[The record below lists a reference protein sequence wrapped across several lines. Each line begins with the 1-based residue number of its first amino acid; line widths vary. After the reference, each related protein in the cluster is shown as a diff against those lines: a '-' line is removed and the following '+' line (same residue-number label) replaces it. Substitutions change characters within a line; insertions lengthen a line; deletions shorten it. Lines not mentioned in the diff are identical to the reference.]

1 MTHKTK
7 ARLQLCGAIAALL
20 FAACLTKA
28 QTNFV
33 VAADGTGQFKTVQEA
48 INAVPQTTRFDN
60 PAIIHV
66 KPGVYK
72 ELIYV
77 QHEKRFV
84 HLVGEDPEK
93 TILTYNLNANMIGAD
108 GKPIGTFRTPST
120 FIDADDFTVENITF
134 ENTAGPVGQALAIR
148 VEGDRVVFRH
158 CRFLGWQDTILI
170 NRGRQY
176 FEDCYITG
184 HVDFIFGAATA
195 FFENCRIHILRDG
208 YITAASTPPQ
218 QPYGFV
224 FSHCKITAESPTVKT
239 YLGRPWRPYAATMF
253 LNTEMSEVIRPEG
266 WNNWGQPD
274 REKTS
279 RYAEFGSTG
288 GGAKPTERVKWAKQ
302 LTEAEAKL
310 ITLQRVLGGADNW
323 NPRTGTASFTN
334 LNEAAQTPMVLWP
347 DGAPGAVG
355 KDAVDSPTLTPFLP
369 LNEKATGA
377 AIIVCPGGGYSHLAD
392 HEGAPVAQWL
402 NSIGITAFVLK
413 YRLGPRYH
421 HPAPMQDA
429 ARAIRTIRA
438 RAAEWKIDPER
449 IGILGFSAGGHLAST
464 IATHFD
470 SGKPDA
476 SDPIERVSS
485 RPALAILIYPVI
497 TMGDKTH
504 AGSKKSLLGDNPSP
518 QLIALLSNE
527 EQVTKDTPPTFLV
540 HTMTDTAVP
549 VENSQMFAAALRK
562 AGVPFEFHL
571 YERGPHGFGLGR
583 DDPILSTWP
592 ARCADWLRI
601 HGFAKQ

>member
-1 MTHKTK
+1 MTHKMK
-7 ARLQLCGAIAALL
+7 QHLLICGAIVTLL
-20 FAACLTKA
+20 FTFSLTAA
-28 QTNFV
+28 QTNIV
-33 VAADGTGQFKTVQEA
+33 VAADGSGQFKTVQEA

-60 PAIIHV
+60 PAIIRV

-93 TILTYNLNANMIGAD
+93 TILTYNLHANMIGAD

-148 VEGDRVVFRH
+148 VEGDRVVFRN

-176 FEDCYITG
+176 FENCYITG

-195 FFENCRIHILRDG
+195 WFENCHIHILRDG

-218 QPYGFV
+218 QPFGFV
-224 FSHCKITAESPTVKT
+224 FSRTRITSESPTAKT
-239 YLGRPWRPYAATMF
+239 YLGRPWRPYASTIF
-253 LNTEMSEVIRPEG
+253 LNTEMSDVVRPEG
-266 WNNWGQPD
+266 WNNWSQPD
-274 REKTS
+274 REQTS
-279 RYAEFGSTG
+279 RYAEFGSSG
-288 GGAKPTERVKWAKQ
+288 AGAKPNERVKWAKQ
-302 LTEAEAKL
+302 LTEAAAKV
-310 ITLQRVLGGADNW
+310 ITLQGVLSGADNW
-323 NPRTGTASFTN
+323 NPKTGTVSFTN
-334 LNEAAQTPMVLWP
+334 MNEAAQAPVILWP

-355 KDAVDSPTLTPFLP
+355 KDAVDIPTLTPFLP
-369 LNEKATGA
+369 LKEKATGA

-392 HEGAPVAQWL
+392 HEGGPVAQWL

-421 HPAPMQDA
+421 HPAPLQDA
-429 ARAIRTIRA
+429 ARAIRLVRA
-438 RAAEWKIDPER
+438 RAAEWKINPER
-449 IGILGFSAGGHLAST
+449 IGILGFSAGGHVAST
-464 IATHFD
+464 LATHFD

-476 SDPIERVSS
+476 NDPIERASS
-485 RPALAILIYPVI
+485 RPSLAILIYPVI

-518 QLIALLSNE
+518 QLISLLSNE
-527 EQVTKDTPPTFLV
+527 EQVT
-540 HTMTDTAVP
+540 
-549 VENSQMFAAALRK
+549 
-562 AGVPFEFHL
+562 
-571 YERGPHGFGLGR
+571 
-583 DDPILSTWP
+583 
-592 ARCADWLRI
+592 
-601 HGFAKQ
+601 

>member
-1 MTHKTK
+1 MT
-7 ARLQLCGAIAALL
+7 ARFKILLIICVLSALGPVTTNV
-20 FAACLTKA
+20 ATA
-28 QTNFV
+28 QTNIV
-33 VAADGTGQFKTVQEA
+33 VAADGSGQFKTVQDA

-60 PAIIHV
+60 PAIIHI

-84 HLVGEDPEK
+84 RLVGEDPLR
-93 TILTYNLNANMIGAD
+93 TVLTYNLHANMIGAD

-148 VEGDRVVFRH
+148 VEGDRVVFRN

-176 FEDCYITG
+176 FENCYISG

-195 FFENCRIHILRDG
+195 FFENCHIHILRDG

-218 QPYGFV
+218 QPFGFV
-224 FSHCKITAESPTVKT
+224 FSHCKITGESPTIKT
-239 YLGRPWRPYAATMF
+239 YLGRPWRPFASTIF
-253 LNTEMSEVIRPEG
+253 LNTEMSEIIRPEG
-266 WNNWGQPD
+266 WHNWNQTD
-274 REKTS
+274 REQTS
-279 RYAEFGSTG
+279 RYAEFASTG
-288 GGAKPTERVKWAKQ
+288 AGAKPNERVKWAKL
-302 LTEAEAKL
+302 LTDAEAKT
-310 ITLQRVLGGADNW
+310 ITLQRVLAGADNW
-323 NPRTGTASFTN
+323 NPKTGTALFTN
-334 LNEAAQTPMVLWP
+334 MNEAVQAPIVLWP
-347 DGAPGAVG
+347 DGAPGAAG
-355 KDAVDSPTLTPFLP
+355 NEAVDIPTLTPFLP
-369 LNEKATGA
+369 LKEKATGA

-413 YRLGPRYH
+413 YRLGARYH
-421 HPAPMQDA
+421 HPAPLQDA
-429 ARAIRTIRA
+429 ARALRIVRS
-438 RAAEWKIDPER
+438 RAAEWKLDRER
-449 IGILGFSAGGHLAST
+449 VGILGFSAGGHLAAT
-464 IATHFD
+464 LATHFD
-470 SGKPDA
+470 SGQANAP
-476 SDPIERVSS
+476 DPIERLSS

-497 TMGDKTH
+497 TMRDKTH
-504 AGSKKSLLGDNPSP
+504 AGSKKSLLGDNPP
-518 QLIALLSNE
+518 AELVTLLSNE

-549 VENSQMFAAALRK
+549 VENSLMFVAALRK
-562 AGVPFEFHL
+562 AGVPLEFHL

-592 ARCADWLRI
+592 ARCADWLRV
-601 HGFAKQ
+601 HGFAQ